1 MPKKKLVQAIEAAH
15 YVVENETDI
24 AVGQIELLERLTHNA
39 IGQCSDFAED
49 IRPAVAVVGGYAAAK
64 EQMIEAETHLDTL
77 ESTIASLEHLVEEL
91 DQWSTELQVKIDRL
105 QDSTRHRPI

>member
-39 IGQCSDFAED
+39 VAQYSDFAED
-49 IRPAVAVVGGYAAAK
+49 IRPTIAAVGEYSDAQ
-64 EQMIEAETHLDTL
+64 EQMIEAEKHLDTL
-77 ESTIASLEHLVEEL
+77 ESTIESLEKLTEEL
-91 DQWSTELQVKIDRL
+91 DQWSSELQVKVDRL
-105 QDSTRHRPI
+105 QG